1 MGLLFRR
8 HCGAVCLTKSNY
20 NPPPI
25 SSLMKRV
32 ILITGTPAVGKTT
45 TAKALATKLNAEYI
59 NLTDFAKTHNLTLGE
74 DAERDTLI
82 VDDEQI
88 QQKLKEVIDASQN
101 QNIIVDGHYAA
112 AVTPRELAPQVFVLR
127 RNPKEL
133 KVLMEQKGYTGSKMW
148 ENLQA
153 EIIDVCLGEAVEVH
167 AGRVCE
173 LDVTGKATEEIVED
187 ILAVLEKRKTCIV
200 GTIDWMG
207 TLEREGLLDQYL
219 KL

>member
-1 MGLLFRR
+1 
-8 HCGAVCLTKSNY
+8 
-20 NPPPI
+20 
-25 SSLMKRV
+25 MKRV

>member
-1 MGLLFRR
+1 
-8 HCGAVCLTKSNY
+8 
-20 NPPPI
+20 
-25 SSLMKRV
+25 MKRV

-45 TAKALATKLNAEYI
+45 TAKALAAKLDAVYI
-59 NLTDFAKTHNLTLGE
+59 NLTDFAKTHNLILSE
-74 DAERDTLI
+74 DNERGTLI
-82 VDDEQI
+82 VDEEKIREQ
-88 QQKLKEVIDASQN
+88 LKETIDASDK

-112 AVTPRELAPQVFVLR
+112 AVTPQECVAQVFVLR

-133 KVLMEQKGYTGSKMW
+133 KTLMEKKGYTGSKMW

-173 LDVTGKATEEIVED
+173 LDVTGKTTEQIVTD
-187 ILAVLEKRKTCIV
+187 IVDVLEKRKTCVV

-207 TLEREGLLDQYL
+207 MLEREGILDEYL

>member
-1 MGLLFRR
+1 MELKHLLFLSI
-8 HCGAVCLTKSNY
+8 VLQKSNY
-20 NPPPI
+20 TVSPYRFI
-25 SSLMKRV
+25 MKRV

-45 TAKALATKLNAEYI
+45 TAKALAAKLNAEYI
-59 NLTDFAKTHNLTLGE
+59 NLTDFAKSHNLTLGE

-82 VDDEQI
+82 VDDENF
-88 QQKLKEVIDASQN
+88 QQVLTEAIDASPN

-112 AVTPRELAPQVFVLR
+112 AVTPREYVPQVFVLR

-133 KVLMEQKGYTGSKMW
+133 KVLMEKKGYTGSKMW

-173 LDVTGKATEEIVED
+173 LDVTGKTTEEIVDD
-187 ILAVLEKRKTCIV
+187 IVAVLEKRKTCMV

-207 TLEREGLLDQYL
+207 ILEKEGILDQYL

>member
-1 MGLLFRR
+1 
-8 HCGAVCLTKSNY
+8 
-20 NPPPI
+20 
-25 SSLMKRV
+25 MKRV

-45 TAKALATKLNAEYI
+45 TAKALATKLGAEYI

-74 DAERDTLI
+74 DAERCTLI
-82 VDDEQI
+82 VDDERI
-88 QQKLKEVIDASQN
+88 QQELKNAIDATEN
-101 QNIIVDGHYAA
+101 QNIIIDGHYAA
-112 AVTPRELAPQVFVLR
+112 AVTPQECVPQVFVLR

-133 KVLMEQKGYTGSKMW
+133 KALMENRGYTGSKMW

-173 LDVTGKATEEIVED
+173 LDVTGKTTEEVVED
-187 ILAVLEKRKTCIV
+187 IMAVLEKRKTCIV

-207 TLEREGLLDQYL
+207 LLEREGILDQYL
-219 KL
+219 KF

>member
-1 MGLLFRR
+1 
-8 HCGAVCLTKSNY
+8 
-20 NPPPI
+20 
-25 SSLMKRV
+25 MKRV

-45 TAKALATKLNAEYI
+45 TAKALAAKLGAEYI

-74 DAERDTLI
+74 DAERCTLI
-82 VDDEQI
+82 VDDEKIQI
-88 QQKLKEVIDASQN
+88 KLKEAIDASEN
-101 QNIIVDGHYAA
+101 SNIIIDGHYAA
-112 AVTPRELAPQVFVLR
+112 AVTPQEYVAQVFVLR

-133 KVLMEQKGYTGSKMW
+133 KVLMEKKGYIGSKMW

-173 LDVTGKATEEIVED
+173 LDVTRKTTEQIVSD
-187 ILAVLEKRKTCIV
+187 IVDVLEKRKTCIV

-207 TLEREGLLDQYL
+207 LLEREGILDEYL